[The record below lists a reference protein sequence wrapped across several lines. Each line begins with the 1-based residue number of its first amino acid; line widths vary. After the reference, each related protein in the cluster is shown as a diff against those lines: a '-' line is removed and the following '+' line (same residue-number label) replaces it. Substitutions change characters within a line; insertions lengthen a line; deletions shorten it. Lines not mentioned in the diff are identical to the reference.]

1 MAIVTIKTPWGSD
14 IQIDAPEGATDE
26 QIFKLA
32 QSQGLMNE
40 PDSQQQLNKLEPAS
54 KSYNSIVCIV
64 QDSGVYMPNIDG
76 LFLITGDNGQ
86 SSKAVSLSEFAKTD
100 KETLVTLQS
109 TKNVMAKCWLES
121 AIDMRSDK
129 SRPLVSYMLDG

>member
-1 MAIVTIKTPWGSD
+1 MS
-14 IQIDAPEGATDE
+14 
-26 QIFKLA
+26 
-32 QSQGLMNE
+32 
-40 PDSQQQLNKLEPAS
+40 
-54 KSYNSIVCIV
+54 
-64 QDSGVYMPNIDG
+64 NIDG
-76 LFLITGDNGQ
+76 LLLITGDNGQ
-86 SSKAVSLSEFAKTD
+86 SSEAVSLSEFAKTD